1 MCVRL
6 GVVGGALGMESPVN
20 SGSLLFVEGDED
32 MTDSPLGRLWDPNEP
47 FLDIHVSGFAC
58 CSSRK
63 T

>member
-1 MCVRL
+1 
-6 GVVGGALGMESPVN
+6 MESPVN